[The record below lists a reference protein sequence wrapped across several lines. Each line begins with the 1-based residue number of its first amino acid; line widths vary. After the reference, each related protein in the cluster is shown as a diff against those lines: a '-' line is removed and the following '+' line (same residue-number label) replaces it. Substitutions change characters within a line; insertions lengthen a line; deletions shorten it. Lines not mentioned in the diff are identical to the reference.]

1 MLTIQNT
8 RVPDSLVEWSWKLR
22 EFVRLPPPPHLVT
35 LLDVAGTI
43 LHKDSEEAR
52 MQLTGGTIGKVFL
65 LTAIIN
71 IR

>member
-65 LTAIIN
+65 FTAIIN